1 MVCNN
6 KLSGITSFGYECGNV
21 PGVYTRVSNYV
32 EWIQKY
38 AENPTL
44 DDIKYV
50 KCAVIAWYL
59 YLTIMLCALLVIC
72 VVIYMHKRK
81 YKVKKSPF
89 NRNGDH
95 NIKKNTQ
102 DGGCFKNKLRRIF
115 MIDANMSNFK
125 SSFRSTFRKTSTT
138 TNFDCIHLD
147 EMTPTPSNPVNKFAF
162 NSSSVDKFQKN

>member
-6 KLSGITSFGYECGNV
+6 KLSGLTSFGNGCGNV

-44 DDIKYV
+44 DGEKYV

-59 YLTIMLCALLVIC
+59 YLTIMLCALLIICLVIC
-72 VVIYMHKRK
+72 M
-81 YKVKKSPF
+81 YKVKKRPF
-89 NRNGDH
+89 NRNGDN

-102 DGGCFKNKLRRIF
+102 DGGCFKKKLRRIF
-115 MIDANMSNFK
+115 MID
-125 SSFRSTFRKTSTT
+125 
-138 TNFDCIHLD
+138 TN
-147 EMTPTPSNPVNKFAF
+147 NGN
-162 NSSSVDKFQKN
+162 